1 MSNWI
6 FFLYTNYKYIHDT
19 KLDLTFD
26 IFYIINGITYTAKL
40 QFLTNTQN
48 NATR

>member
-26 IFYIINGITYTAKL
+26 IFLYYKRHYVYSKITVSHEYTK
-40 QFLTNTQN
+40 
-48 NATR
+48 